1 MPKEGARSIDLS
13 GLRENTS
20 TWSSTTTGI
29 EEKVENGG
37 DGLGLLRLR
46 AAAYCCG
53 RAADLYARH
62 ASRIGPDG

>member
-13 GLRENTS
+13 GLGRTQLHVRLLES
-20 TWSSTTTGI
+20 KKKSKMAEMGCM
-29 EEKVENGG
+29 
-37 DGLGLLRLR
+37 LGLLRLR